1 MSAPIVEEGKTQRTT
16 YFPTE
21 NWYNLHT
28 GQVYKAGSTVL
39 IENNL
44 TDLVPLYI
52 RNGFFIFRQNVENVT
67 KTDHLNSIFELV
79 GGFKL

>member
-1 MSAPIVEEGKTQRTT
+1 MSSPIVEEGKTQRTT
-16 YFPTE
+16 YFPAD
-21 NWYNLHT
+21 NWYSLHT
-28 GQVYKAGSTVL
+28 GQAYKAGSTVL

-52 RNGFFIFRQNVENVT
+52 RNGFFIFRQNVDNVT
-67 KTDHLNSIFELV
+67 KTDQLNSVFELV

>member
-1 MSAPIVEEGKTQRTT
+1 MSAPIVEEGRTQRTT
-16 YFPTE
+16 YFPADI
-21 NWYNLHT
+21 WYSLHN
-28 GQVYKAGSTVL
+28 GQLYKAGSTIL

-52 RNGFFIFRQNVENVT
+52 RNGFFILRQNVDNVT